1 MKKLMPY
8 GLLSLCLFLFQM
20 VYHHF
25 SHGVVSFSL
34 QYAWLLMAVAG
45 LIWWLIGRIFS
56 HKQLRLSANLYHS
69 GLACLITWCLLNGV
83 LEIAGSDSP
92 YLWLY
97 LLFGGGFILA
107 SLVTLGIK
115 QKNIV

>member
-34 QYAWLLMAVAG
+34 QYAWLFLAAG
-45 LIWWLIGRIFS
+45 GVIWRLIAESFHPHPLCLQG
-56 HKQLRLSANLYHS
+56 NLYHS